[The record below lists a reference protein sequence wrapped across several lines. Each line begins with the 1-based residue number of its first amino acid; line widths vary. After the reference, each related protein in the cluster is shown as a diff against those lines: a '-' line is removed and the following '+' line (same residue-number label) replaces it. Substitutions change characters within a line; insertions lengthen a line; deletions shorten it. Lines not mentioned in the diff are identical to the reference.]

1 MSDKKGRI
9 LVLDKRI
16 DEFDLPPMNTYNA
29 STEKEQVS
37 VLNKLTKILSNFENI
52 DNHVIFTDDSNVF
65 FDALLDAKGSSQ
77 L

>member
-1 MSDKKGRI
+1 
-9 LVLDKRI
+9 
-16 DEFDLPPMNTYNA
+16 MNTYNA

-37 VLNKLTKILSNFENI
+37 VLNKQTKILSNFENI